1 MEDENS
7 LYTCIYTKTK
17 FSVSDG
23 EHILQNFLGAR
34 WVSETISSNEAQGKF
49 GETID
54 VALELGLREIRNTLG
69 TKGGR
74 GGEGPPLKNI
84 VGDSGTVYT
93 LAPGGAPSIS
103 EPVLKTRSLP
113 DGRHEINAVLGDMKQ
128 VGWAVAKMRQAFPDT
143 KFDIDE
149 IRQHAVETKTYV
161 NDSMRLQSGLGGDD
175 FFRGA
180 LKAAFNLLGV
190 RNAEA
195 ALLPICDG
203 VRNFVLNGDGEC
215 RSFIRWLN
223 SADEI
228 ALPKIGAFDHFVGV
242 YSRNGSVDGYIQFFG
257 EIGFLTRLADG
268 YAGPDFSYGYLV
280 DPLREADPAETREPN
295 YSIENIPRFES
306 GSVLPT
312 EQVWPIYSAR
322 YARILE
328 RHYRRADQQN
338 LSRIVDE
345 VLLPHDGEIV
355 TKEMIGEVS
364 RKAAEY
370 IVHRL
375 FSSPRPSQQKQ
386 QKAGSQKSTKRGP
399 SRKKKGRRR

>member
-17 FSVSDG
+17 FAVSDG

-34 WVSETISSNEAQGKF
+34 WVSQTISSNEAQGKF

-54 VALELGLREIRNTLG
+54 VALEQGLREIRNTLG

-74 GGEGPPLKNI
+74 GGEGPSLKNI

-103 EPVLKTRSLP
+103 EPVLKTRPLP
-113 DGRHEINAVLGDMKQ
+113 DGRHEIQAVLGDMNQ
-128 VGWAVAKMRQAFPDT
+128 LGWAVAKMRQAFPGT
-143 KFDIDE
+143 KFDINE
-149 IRQHAVETKTYV
+149 IRQHAVKTQRYV

-180 LKAAFNLLGV
+180 LKAAFNLLGAQ
-190 RNAEA
+190 NAEI

-203 VRNFVLNGDGEC
+203 VRNFVLTGEGEC
-215 RSFIRWLN
+215 SSFVRWLTRT
-223 SADEI
+223 DEI
-228 ALPKIGAFDHFVGV
+228 ALPRIGEFDHFVSV
-242 YSRNGSVDGYIQFFG
+242 YSRNGSIDGFIQFFG
-257 EIGFLTRLADG
+257 EIGFLLRLADG
-268 YAGPDFSYGYLV
+268 YAGPAFSFGYLV
-280 DPLREADPAETREPN
+280 DPFREGDPAETREPN

-322 YARILE
+322 FSRILE

-345 VLLPHDGEIV
+345 VLLPHDGEVV
-355 TKEMIGEVS
+355 TKELIEELS

-375 FSSPRPSQQKQ
+375 FSSPRPDKQKPRQ
-386 QKAGSQKSTKRGP
+386 AGSQKSAKRRR
-399 SRKKKGRRR
+399 SRKKKGRGK